1 MAPPYRVICVSHL
14 TGAEGEAVAR
24 GVAEQ
29 MGFRYLD
36 EEIIET
42 AAEWVDLH
50 PSVIGEVE
58 RRKSLMTRI
67 GEAMR
72 GQFMS
77 ERPDASVEHRSGGAD
92 RREMPAD
99 EDLRALIRDVIREA
113 ADGEGIVIASHAASM
128 VLADRGDAFRV
139 LVTASQTTRRD
150 RIADEM
156 KLDPRR
162 AEKVLAEE
170 DDARAHYLKRF
181 HGVALE
187 LPTHY
192 DLVINTHRR
201 TSAGTRSPGNRGCRR
216 RRRLTRPRS
225 LNPARACLPAG
236 ASMGA
241 PGIEPGTSR
250 V

>member
-14 TGAEGEAVAR
+14 TGAEGEALAR

-72 GQFMS
+72 GQSMS
-77 ERPDASVEHRSGGAD
+77 ERPDASVQHRSGGAD

-150 RIADEM
+150 RIAGER

-192 DLVINTHRR
+192 DLVINTDELPPERGAHVIVAA
-201 TSAGTRSPGNRGCRR
+201 AGGGD
-216 RRRLTRPRS
+216 
-225 LNPARACLPAG
+225 
-236 ASMGA
+236 
-241 PGIEPGTSR
+241 
-250 V
+250 

>member
-1 MAPPYRVICVSHL
+1 VAQPQRIICISHL

-24 GVAEQ
+24 GVAER

-50 PSVIGEVE
+50 PSVVGEVE

-67 GEAMR
+67 SESMK
-72 GQFMS
+72 GQS
-77 ERPDASVEHRSGGAD
+77 TARRPDASVQHRSGGAA
-92 RREMPAD
+92 REMPSD

-113 ADGEGIVIASHAASM
+113 AEEGDIVIASHAASM

-139 LVTASQTTRRD
+139 MVTASEKTRAG
-150 RIADEM
+150 RIADAQN
-156 KLDPRR
+156 LDPRR

-170 DDARAHYLKRF
+170 DGARADYLRRF
-181 HGVALE
+181 HGVERE

-192 DLVINTHRR
+192 DLVVNTDNLAAEQGADMIVLA
-201 TSAGTRSPGNRGCRR
+201 AGG
-216 RRRLTRPRS
+216 
-225 LNPARACLPAG
+225 RA
-236 ASMGA
+236 
-241 PGIEPGTSR
+241 
-250 V
+250 

>member
-1 MAPPYRVICVSHL
+1 MSGVAARRRFAPRPPHKLEEMAPPYRVICVSHL

-72 GQFMS
+72 GQSTS
-77 ERPDASVEHRSGGAD
+77 ERPDASVQHRSGGAD

-150 RIADEM
+150 RIAGER

-192 DLVINTHRR
+192 DLVINTDELPPERGAHVIVAA
-201 TSAGTRSPGNRGCRR
+201 AGGGD
-216 RRRLTRPRS
+216 
-225 LNPARACLPAG
+225 
-236 ASMGA
+236 
-241 PGIEPGTSR
+241 
-250 V
+250 